1 MKKVIGIILMVVS
14 IIAFVLFLIAGL
26 TLLKDGTNI
35 TEIIGI
41 LVLPAVSAG
50 VCFLGYKLS
59 KK

>member
-1 MKKVIGIILMVVS
+1 MKKVIGIILMVII
-14 IIAFVLFLIAGL
+14 IIAILIFLIAGL
-26 TLLKDGTNI
+26 TLLKDGTSI

>member
-35 TEIIGI
+35 AEIIGI

>member
-35 TEIIGI
+35 AEIIGI
-41 LVLPAVSAG
+41 LVLPAVSVG

>member
-1 MKKVIGIILMVVS
+1 MKKVIGIILMVIS
-14 IIAFVLFLIAGL
+14 ILAFLVFLIAGL
-26 TLLKDGTNI
+26 TLLKDGTSV

-50 VCFLGYKLS
+50 VCFLGYKLA